1 MKCPNCGAELSDGV
15 LFCKECGC
23 KIQGGMQKSF
33 CRECGHELEPDSKF
47 CSFCGTKVLT
57 QNDPKAVPDDEKSWY
72 VDEKNIVTVE
82 PSNQKAQTFSEFLKR
97 FWNKLDGYLKF
108 CVITAVILFFFFVV
122 ACMANKPFAFLASI
136 VQIGCLVASCGIHL
150 GFIKTDKRWLRF
162 ILPLVILL
170 MFSPYFAD
178 FKAKDG
184 NGAGND
190 AVTETSVTEVTTAAT
205 TEPTVE
211 SAAEIVEAETEY
223 VLADNEIRIDFSK
236 YDLTDENYED
246 VSYRLGNLGFENISY
261 RIQYDIVW
269 GITREGSVASVSI
282 AGLTDFRNGEIFKKD
297 DPVVITYHM
306 KSVDD
311 PRKIDEKAQTEDG
324 LESKTA
330 TAIETVSQDDSKA
343 TTPVVKGSTADD
355 PKKKDEAVQTE
366 SGLESTT
373 TTTNETVPQDD
384 SKVSMPVMKGSSID
398 EITKVAKKHGL
409 SIVLDDLD
417 FGHGTKQRSMA
428 DTSDVTKMGL
438 SLDVCYDVK
447 TKEILFV
454 QVVSFD
460 KFSSREKQKE
470 FINAISGVAC
480 PLNDKKA
487 VSNWVKSN
495 LGKEAK
501 KVINGTTYELAFG
514 TSKNLLFYTGVPEW
528 EAWDLSFDQPV
539 VVETEPSSK
548 SEQVT
553 RLEWADRLFSLW
565 SGRCSKLEKM
575 IKNNMNDPKSF
586 DEISTKRYDII
597 NEDDKKTV
605 NDLLTSYD
613 FSGQVDV
620 NDVLILC
627 EFTGK
632 NKLGGT
638 VKNTAIAVARYS
650 SQTLEII
657 GYE

>member
-72 VDEKNIVTVE
+72 ADEKNMVTVE

-108 CVITAVILFFFFVV
+108 CVITAVILFLFFVV

-184 NGAGND
+184 NGTESD
-190 AVTETSVTEVTTAAT
+190 AVTETSVTEVTTAAI

-269 GITREGSVASVSI
+269 GITREGSVASVGI
-282 AGLTDFRNGEIFKKD
+282 AGLTDFKNGDIFKKD

-366 SGLESTT
+366 SGLESKT
-373 TTTNETVPQDD
+373 TTTNETVSQDD

-539 VVETEPSSK
+539 AEKTEPSSK
-548 SEQVT
+548 SEQVA

-613 FSGQVDV
+613 FSGQVDI

>member
-1 MKCPNCGAELSDGV
+1 
-15 LFCKECGC
+15 
-23 KIQGGMQKSF
+23 MQKSF

-108 CVITAVILFFFFVV
+108 CVITAVILFLFFVV
-122 ACMANKPFAFLASI
+122 ACLANKPFAFLASI

-150 GFIKTDKRWLRF
+150 GFIKKDKRWLRF

-282 AGLTDFRNGEIFKKD
+282 AGLTDFKNGEIFKKD

-373 TTTNETVPQDD
+373 TTTIETVSQDD

-398 EITKVAKKHGL
+398 EITRVAKKHGL

-460 KFSSREKQKE
+460 KFSSIEKQKE

-528 EAWDLSFDQPV
+528 ETWDLSFDQPV
-539 VVETEPSSK
+539 AVETEPSSK

-613 FSGQVDV
+613 FSGQVDI

>member
-122 ACMANKPFAFLASI
+122 ACMANKPYAFLASI
-136 VQIGCLVASCGIHL
+136 VQIGCLIASWGIHL

-223 VLADNEIRIDFSK
+223 ILADNEIRIDFSK
-236 YDLTDENYED
+236 YNLTDENYED

-282 AGLTDFRNGEIFKKD
+282 AGLTDFKNGDIFKKD

-343 TTPVVKGSTADD
+343 TTPVVKDSMADD

-373 TTTNETVPQDD
+373 TTTNETVSQDD

-398 EITKVAKKHGL
+398 EITNVAKKHGL

-539 VVETEPSSK
+539 AVETEPSSK

-613 FSGQVDV
+613 FSGQVDI

>member
-72 VDEKNIVTVE
+72 ADEKNIVTVE

-108 CVITAVILFFFFVV
+108 CVITAVILFLFFVV

-184 NGAGND
+184 NGTGND

-205 TEPTVE
+205 TESTVE
-211 SAAEIVEAETEY
+211 SAAEIVETETEY

-282 AGLTDFRNGEIFKKD
+282 AGLTDFKNGEIFKKD

-355 PKKKDEAVQTE
+355 SKKKDEAVQTE

-373 TTTNETVPQDD
+373 TTTNETVSQDD

-539 VVETEPSSK
+539 AEKTEPSSK

-613 FSGQVDV
+613 FSGQVDI

>member
-72 VDEKNIVTVE
+72 ADEKNIVTVE

-108 CVITAVILFFFFVV
+108 CVITAVILFLFFVV

-184 NGAGND
+184 NGTEND

-282 AGLTDFRNGEIFKKD
+282 AGLTDFKNGDIFKKD

-355 PKKKDEAVQTE
+355 SKKKDEAVQTE

-373 TTTNETVPQDD
+373 TTTNETVSQDD

-539 VVETEPSSK
+539 AEKTEPSSK

-613 FSGQVDV
+613 FSGQVDI

>member
-72 VDEKNIVTVE
+72 ADEKNIVTVE

-108 CVITAVILFFFFVV
+108 CVITAVILFLFFVV

-184 NGAGND
+184 NGTEND

-282 AGLTDFRNGEIFKKD
+282 AGLTDFKNGDIFKKD

-366 SGLESTT
+366 SGLVSTT
-373 TTTNETVPQDD
+373 TTTNETVSQDD

-417 FGHGTKQRSMA
+417 FGHGTKQCSMA

-539 VVETEPSSK
+539 AVETEPSSK
-548 SEQVT
+548 SEQVA

-613 FSGQVDV
+613 FSGQVDI

>member
-1 MKCPNCGAELSDGV
+1 M
-15 LFCKECGC
+15 
-23 KIQGGMQKSF
+23 
-33 CRECGHELEPDSKF
+33 
-47 CSFCGTKVLT
+47 
-57 QNDPKAVPDDEKSWY
+57 
-72 VDEKNIVTVE
+72 
-82 PSNQKAQTFSEFLKR
+82 
-97 FWNKLDGYLKF
+97 
-108 CVITAVILFFFFVV
+108 
-122 ACMANKPFAFLASI
+122 
-136 VQIGCLVASCGIHL
+136 
-150 GFIKTDKRWLRF
+150 
-162 ILPLVILL
+162 
-170 MFSPYFAD
+170 
-178 FKAKDG
+178 
-184 NGAGND
+184 
-190 AVTETSVTEVTTAAT
+190 
-205 TEPTVE
+205 E

-282 AGLTDFRNGEIFKKD
+282 AGLTDFKNGDIFKKD

-366 SGLESTT
+366 SGLVSTT
-373 TTTNETVPQDD
+373 TTTNETVSQDD

-417 FGHGTKQRSMA
+417 FGHGTKQCSMA

-539 VVETEPSSK
+539 AVETEPSSK
-548 SEQVT
+548 SEQVA

-613 FSGQVDV
+613 FSGQVDI

>member
-108 CVITAVILFFFFVV
+108 CVITAVILFLFFVV
-122 ACMANKPFAFLASI
+122 ACLANKPFAFLASI

-282 AGLTDFRNGEIFKKD
+282 AGLTDFKNGEIFKKD

-355 PKKKDEAVQTE
+355 SKKKDEAVQTE

-373 TTTNETVPQDD
+373 TTTNETVSQDD

-409 SIVLDDLD
+409 TIVLDDLD

-460 KFSSREKQKE
+460 KFSSIEKQKE

-528 EAWDLSFDQPV
+528 ETWDLSFDQPV
-539 VVETEPSSK
+539 AEKTEPSSK

-613 FSGQVDV
+613 FSGQVDI

>member
-539 VVETEPSSK
+539 AVETEPSSK

-613 FSGQVDV
+613 FSGQVDI

>member
-23 KIQGGMQKSF
+23 KIQGRMQKSF

-108 CVITAVILFFFFVV
+108 CVITAVILFLFFVV
-122 ACMANKPFAFLASI
+122 ACLANKPFAFLASI

-150 GFIKTDKRWLRF
+150 GFIKKDKRWLRF

-282 AGLTDFRNGEIFKKD
+282 AGLTDFKNGEIFKKD

-373 TTTNETVPQDD
+373 TTTIETVSQDD

-398 EITKVAKKHGL
+398 EITRVAKKHGL

-460 KFSSREKQKE
+460 KFSSIEKQKE

-528 EAWDLSFDQPV
+528 ETWDLSFDQPV
-539 VVETEPSSK
+539 AVETEPSSK

-613 FSGQVDV
+613 FSGQVDI

>member
-72 VDEKNIVTVE
+72 ADEKNIVTVE

-108 CVITAVILFFFFVV
+108 CVITAVILFLFFVV

-184 NGAGND
+184 NGTGND

-211 SAAEIVEAETEY
+211 SAAEIVETETEY

-246 VSYRLGNLGFENISY
+246 VSYMLGNLGFENISY

-282 AGLTDFRNGEIFKKD
+282 AGLTDFKNGEIFKKD

-355 PKKKDEAVQTE
+355 SKKKDEAVQTE

-373 TTTNETVPQDD
+373 TTTNETVSQDD

-539 VVETEPSSK
+539 AEKTEPSSK
-548 SEQVT
+548 SEQVA

-613 FSGQVDV
+613 FSGQVDI